1 MEANYEGGKKQF
13 TQSEGWMQNQ
23 KVEEH
28 NSEHIPVMNDTVE
41 NTRCEKKQGI
51 TPKTGNRK
59 TEPAKFTFKKRGE
72 LEENEMEELVRKL
85 TAPLP

>member
-1 MEANYEGGKKQF
+1 MADIIPNYEGGKKQF

-28 NSEHIPVMNDTVE
+28 NSEHIPVMDDTVE

-51 TPKTGNRK
+51 TPKTGNKHRAGN
-59 TEPAKFTFKKRGE
+59 EESWKKMRW
-72 LEENEMEELVRKL
+72 KS
-85 TAPLP
+85 